1 MTIIWQIAARRK
13 LIEIY
18 DYISS
23 DSKENASKYVQ
34 DIRKRTNNILA
45 FPEIG
50 KVYNI
55 SGTKVVRRVIIAK
68 VISVYYRVEKDRI
81 YVLTIKDNRQN
92 N

>member
-23 DSKENASKYVQ
+23 DSKENASKYIQ
-34 DIRKRTNNILA
+34 SIKKRTESILA

-55 SGTKVVRRVIIAK
+55 SGTKVVRRIIIEK
-68 VISVYYRVEKDRI
+68 VMSVYYRVEKDRI
-81 YVLTIKDNRQN
+81 YILTIKDNRQN